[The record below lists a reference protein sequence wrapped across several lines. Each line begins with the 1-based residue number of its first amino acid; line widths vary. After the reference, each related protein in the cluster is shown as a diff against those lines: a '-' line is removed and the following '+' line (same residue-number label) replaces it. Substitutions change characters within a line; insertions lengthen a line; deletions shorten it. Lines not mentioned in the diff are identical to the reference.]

1 MTSRQ
6 TGHKKPHDRRVL
18 RTMGYVLGMA
28 VACWL
33 VTIWA
38 FGLWVRLGMSEAA
51 ATRMPWYGLAVGA
64 ALGIGVALA
73 QSLRDLVGAV
83 VGTLVLGGVFW
94 FFGVVLEAILIAFG
108 LPEEIAIWIS
118 RIAFALGVML
128 GAVAV
133 FAVGQDLVKR
143 VWAGRSGLRR

>member
-6 TGHKKPHDRRVL
+6 TGHGKRRARRVL
-18 RTMGYVLGMA
+18 RTVGYVVGMGI
-28 VACWL
+28 ACWL
-33 VTIWA
+33 VTVWS

-73 QSLRDLVGAV
+73 QSLRDLVGSVA
-83 VGTLVLGGVFW
+83 GTLVLGGVFW

-118 RIAFALGVML
+118 RITFALGLML
-128 GAVAV
+128 GSVAV
-133 FAVGQDLVKR
+133 FGVGQDLVKQMWQR
-143 VWAGRSGLRR
+143 RSGFHR